1 MTNLDRLLNTTSAGM
16 IAQKLDAKDGEKNG
30 KIEASIWKEFIQEI
44 GTGNANVDEFITVED
59 AMKSITK
66 YVIGAAKKAGK
77 NVETLANEWLNK
89 VGGSAAA
96 DGTGEADETGEADKA
111 GATDGAGE
119 ADKAGDTSAANGDK
133 VDKSGGT
140 EGGNK
145 PLTPAQTDYN
155 SVKVSVPVRY
165 SSNQV
170 KNILKNIGEGKKL
183 AASLKKGNIKG
194 ITKDNVAYALNSDT
208 TISFGPNSQK
218 QADVVLKLLR
228 IKMTELRLWKQGEK
242 AWVPIAFQQLPP
254 KKQNGII
261 QNYKS
266 RIIAAENQ
274 IVKNDNKE
282 KDYQNKNRS
291 KIQKTFDGANKLL
304 ADVANMKKKPEI
316 KSGKD
321 EDDTEWKKATLTNGQ
336 YIQVYYDKDGNINM
350 ISISHDTT
358 PDHGASST
366 FDGAEVTYTKT
377 EAFYDND
384 KSNSDWEGS
393 ITSGYNFEKLK
404 ALAKKIFG

>member
-1 MTNLDRLLNTTSAGM
+1 
-16 IAQKLDAKDGEKNG
+16 
-30 KIEASIWKEFIQEI
+30 
-44 GTGNANVDEFITVED
+44 
-59 AMKSITK
+59 MKSITK
-66 YVIGAAKKAGK
+66 YVIGAAKKAGG

-96 DGTGEADETGEADKA
+96 DGAGEADETGEADKS

-140 EGGNK
+140 EGGDK

-194 ITKDNVAYALNSDT
+194 ITEDNVAYALNSDT

-242 AWVPIAFQQLPP
+242 TWVPIAFQQLPP

-266 RIIAAENQ
+266 RIIAAERQ
-274 IVKNDNKE
+274 IVKDDNKE
-282 KDYQNKNRS
+282 KDYQNANRS
-291 KIQKTFDGANKLL
+291 KIQRTFDGANKLL
-304 ADVANMKKKPEI
+304 ADVTNMKKKPKI
-316 KSGKD
+316 KSGKN
-321 EDDTEWKKATLTNGQ
+321 EDNTEWKSVTLPNGQ
-336 YIQVYYDKDGNINM
+336 WIQVEYDQNGDIRE
-350 ISISHDTT
+350 IDISHDTT
-358 PDHGASST
+358 PDHKEDEST
-366 FDGAEVTYTKT
+366 CDYAEVIYTAT
-377 EAFYDND
+377 EATYNFD
-384 KSNSDWEGS
+384 KSNGNNDGT

>member
-1 MTNLDRLLNTTSAGM
+1 MTNLDKLLNTTSAGM
-16 IAQKLDAKDGEKNG
+16 IAQKLDAKDGTKDGNI
-30 KIEASIWKEFIQEI
+30 KASIWNDFIKEI
-44 GTGNANVDEFITVED
+44 GTGKEVDEFISVED

-66 YVIGAAKKAGK
+66 YVIGAAKKAGG
-77 NVETLANEWLNK
+77 NVETLANEWLNN
-89 VGGSAAA
+89 VGGSDGTNGADAA
-96 DGTGEADETGEADKA
+96 DGADKSEA
-111 GATDGAGE
+111 ASATDG
-119 ADKAGDTSAANGDK
+119 DKA
-133 VDKSGGT
+133 DKSGGT
-140 EGGNK
+140 ESGDK
-145 PLTPAQTDYN
+145 PSSPAQADYN
-155 SVKVSVPVRY
+155 SVKVTVPVRY
-165 SSNQV
+165 TSNQV

-208 TISFGPNSQK
+208 TISFGPNSQR
-218 QADVVLKLLR
+218 QAIAVFKELVT
-228 IKMTELRLWKQGEK
+228 KMHDLDIFREGKEYGNPDSFAK
-242 AWVPIAFQQLPP
+242 LPP

-266 RIIAAENQ
+266 RIIAAERQ
-274 IVKNDNKE
+274 IVNDDNNAKA
-282 KDYQNKNRS
+282 YHNRNRN
-291 KIQKTFDGANKLL
+291 KIQQTFDGANKLL
-304 ADVANMKKKPEI
+304 ADVANMKKKPKIE
-316 KSGKD
+316 SGKD
-321 EDDTEWKKATLTNGQ
+321 EDDTKWKKATLTNGQ

-358 PDHGASST
+358 PDHGTSST